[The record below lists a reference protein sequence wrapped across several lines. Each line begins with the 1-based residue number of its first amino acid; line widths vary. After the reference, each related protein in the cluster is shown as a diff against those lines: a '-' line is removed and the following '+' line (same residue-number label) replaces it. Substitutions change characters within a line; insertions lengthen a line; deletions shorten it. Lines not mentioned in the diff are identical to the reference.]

1 VLKQR
6 VQVGVRLE
14 GGVGGSR
21 PTEAAGVIPDNTK
34 VRYEDLNLFIP
45 HAVVEITAV
54 EQHDCGPT
62 AERLVI
68 EPAAGDCDKS
78 RVGRR

>member
-1 VLKQR
+1 LK
-6 VQVGVRLE
+6 

-45 HAVVEITAV
+45 HAAVEITAV
-54 EQHDCGPT
+54 E
-62 AERLVI
+62 E
-68 EPAAGDCDKS
+68 
-78 RVGRR
+78 